1 MRGKQKKEKHFF
13 LHVLSLE
20 VRSSVHMRIS
30 FVHEL
35 DSIVYS
41 VPRSTS
47 ELEVRA
53 FELPLLSAG
62 SYLSSHSYSMK
73 EEASTMI
80 FITPWMSNVTTDSIM
95 GRIFIFFLL
104 RDSLLSQYVGY
115 TFFAIGACICF
126 FFSHR
131 FPEQYGLASHWK
143 DTKSCHWG
151 IRSRQDGP
159 KEDYCLEVV

>member
-1 MRGKQKKEKHFF
+1 
-13 LHVLSLE
+13 
-20 VRSSVHMRIS
+20 MRIS

-73 EEASTMI
+73 ERSKYYDIHYSMD
-80 FITPWMSNVTTDSIM
+80 V
-95 GRIFIFFLL
+95 
-104 RDSLLSQYVGY
+104 
-115 TFFAIGACICF
+115 
-126 FFSHR
+126 
-131 FPEQYGLASHWK
+131 K
-143 DTKSCHWG
+143 CHD
-151 IRSRQDGP
+151 R
-159 KEDYCLEVV
+159 